1 MTPEKRAD
9 LRLVSTHAVRQSV
22 AVVRIIHDLAG
33 GTSVYLSSPIQRR
46 LRDAETMTQ
55 HMIASA
61 STYELVGRVML
72 GGYHETMQL

>member
-1 MTPEKRAD
+1 
-9 LRLVSTHAVRQSV
+9 
-22 AVVRIIHDLAG
+22 
-33 GTSVYLSSPIQRR
+33 